1 MGEPMRIRATM
12 QGEVVNVR
20 VLMAHIMETGYRND
34 ESGKSIPAHFIQT
47 VSVTHG
53 DRTVLA
59 AQWGRAVARN
69 PYLEFRFKGG
79 AKGDKLIVTWVD
91 NAGDRRTDEAVIG

>member
-1 MGEPMRIRATM
+1 MRIRATM